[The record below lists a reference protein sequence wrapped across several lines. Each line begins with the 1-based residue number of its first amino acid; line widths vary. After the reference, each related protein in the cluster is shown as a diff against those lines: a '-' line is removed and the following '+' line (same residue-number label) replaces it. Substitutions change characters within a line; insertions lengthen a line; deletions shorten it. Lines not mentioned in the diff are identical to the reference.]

1 MTEKEA
7 IEILQHEHNYAQLL
21 SYVNEAIKIA
31 IAAIEKQIPR
41 KPIVK
46 SILEDDIQL
55 GFVCLDKRSTV
66 YICPAPECKEYIS
79 RYSNFCHKCGQA
91 LDWSDTE

>member
-7 IEILQHEHNYAQLL
+7 IEILQHEHDYAQLL
-21 SYVNEAIKIA
+21 SYVNEAIKIG

-41 KPIVK
+41 KP
-46 SILEDDIQL
+46 LNPD
-55 GFVCLDKRSTV
+55 G
-66 YICPAPECKEYIS
+66 
-79 RYSNFCHKCGQA
+79 RYSGKAKGGNCPVCGAHTNSSAYNYCRKCGQT